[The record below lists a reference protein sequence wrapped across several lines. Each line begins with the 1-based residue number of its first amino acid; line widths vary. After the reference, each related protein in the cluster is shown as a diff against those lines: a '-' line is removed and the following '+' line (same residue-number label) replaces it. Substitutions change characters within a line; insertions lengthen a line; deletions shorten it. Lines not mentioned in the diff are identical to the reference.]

1 MIVAGVCMELTVEE
15 LALGERKF
23 LHELSNHI
31 VVAQGMGAVALR
43 SLQASDSEGLDPKIV
58 EKLEKSLNAMNKMIS
73 VVKERRAT
81 LHSISNKT
89 I

>member
-1 MIVAGVCMELTVEE
+1 MDTTVEE

-43 SLQASDSEGLDPKIV
+43 TLQSSEDDKVDPKVI

-73 VVKERRAT
+73 VVKERRKN
-81 LHSISNKT
+81 LHSISKKT